1 MKRISLPLI
10 LGIVLA
16 LLLAAC
22 GRDAIDAGPVAT
34 DDETEAPAET
44 EEPPEDTTEPEPTPT
59 EAPTAEA
66 PTTEAPTDEEPTPD
80 ADVDGGEA
88 TSTVRLYYLA
98 PGGETAA
105 RPAPFLV
112 SVRQDIPKTERVA
125 LATLRE
131 LVEGPSASATA
142 MIDGLSTAVPAETLV
157 LDVTIDDRVA
167 TVNLSR
173 EFESGGGS
181 FSMFARLAQVV
192 YTATQFPT
200 VDEVQ
205 FELDGR
211 PVTVFSG
218 EGIVLDG
225 PISRADYVDLLP
237 LVFVD
242 TPAAGAEI
250 HSPLRITGMAA
261 VFEATFQY
269 RVEDADGEVLA
280 EGHAMSDNGMGW
292 GTFDV
297 TIDLDID
304 ESQPGTL
311 TVWEYSAKDGSVQGE
326 RVTPLLLSP

>member
-16 LLLAAC
+16 LLFAAC

-44 EEPPEDTTEPEPTPT
+44 EDPSDDTTEPEPEPTPT
-59 EAPTAEA
+59 EAPA
-66 PTTEAPTDEEPTPD
+66 DEEPADEEP
-80 ADVDGGEA
+80 APDVDDGEA

-98 PGGETAA
+98 PGGETAV
-105 RPAPFLV
+105 RPGPFLV
-112 SVRQDIPKTERVA
+112 SVRQDIPKTERIA

-167 TVNLSR
+167 TVDLSR
-173 EFESGGGS
+173 EFGSGGGS
-181 FSMFARLAQVV
+181 ASMFARLAQVV

-205 FELDGR
+205 LELDGQL
-211 PVTVFSG
+211 VTVFSA

-237 LVFVD
+237 IVFVD
-242 TPAAGAEI
+242 TPAAGAEV
-250 HSPLRITGMAA
+250 HAPLRITGMAA

-269 RVEDADGEVLA
+269 RVEDADGKVLA